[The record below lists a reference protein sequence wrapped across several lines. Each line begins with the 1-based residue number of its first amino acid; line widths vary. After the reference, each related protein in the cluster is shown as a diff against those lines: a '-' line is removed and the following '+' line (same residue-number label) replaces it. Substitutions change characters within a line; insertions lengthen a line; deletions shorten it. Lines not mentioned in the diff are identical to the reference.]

1 MKTYVYVDGFNLYY
15 GAVKDTP
22 YRWLNL
28 RKLCD
33 LLLPRSKIEKIKYF
47 TARIA
52 ARPNDPSQPTRQQMY
67 LRALGTL
74 PDLEIIY
81 GSFLTFERS
90 MPLAGRPA
98 NKQKFV
104 RVVRTEEKGSD
115 VNLATHSLSD
125 GFNGRYETAVLI
137 TNDSDLAEPI
147 RIVRNELGLPVGL
160 LNPQKHPSRVL
171 LKHVSFIKQIRKG
184 VLRASQFAEELH
196 DNHGK
201 FRKPSVW

>member
-28 RKLCD
+28 QSMCD
-33 LLLPRSKIEKIKYF
+33 FLLPGSTIEKIKYF
-47 TARIA
+47 TARIT

-67 LRALGTL
+67 LRALRTL

-90 MPLAGRPA
+90 MPLAGQPA
-98 NKQKFV
+98 SKQKFV

-115 VNLATHSLSD
+115 VNLATHLLSD

-137 TNDSDLAEPI
+137 TNDSDLVEPI

-184 VLRASQFAEELH
+184 VLRASQFTEELH

-201 FRKPSVW
+201 FRKPSAW

>member
-33 LLLPRSKIEKIKYF
+33 LLLPGSKIEKIKYF

-90 MPLAGRPA
+90 MPLAGQPA

-104 RVVRTEEKGSD
+104 RVVRTEEG
-115 VNLATHSLSD
+115 AW
-125 GFNGRYETAVLI
+125 
-137 TNDSDLAEPI
+137 
-147 RIVRNELGLPVGL
+147 
-160 LNPQKHPSRVL
+160 
-171 LKHVSFIKQIRKG
+171 
-184 VLRASQFAEELH
+184 
-196 DNHGK
+196 
-201 FRKPSVW
+201 KPFHL